1 MYLWNINKLVE
12 QLRTDTLPEKE
23 VYFFYFLSPL
33 LSIGNTVFFSFLLL
47 SHHMVGNLFAHFLTH
62 HDANMIIY
70 NWLGFVTGTLTTLI
84 TLIGFYVCYRTNQ
97 QGDGRDFSKR
107 MACLSF
113 PINFHL
119 TVYVLALIGLGTILG
134 YLIIHGKITLFK
146 EQVFSLS
153 KTDSTIGQALQQ
165 ALQDT
170 PAKQFVPAV
179 AKKSPSFLKMLLK
192 TPTTILS
199 LPSIPG
205 KINSFLV
212 TLRATALLAYPLL
225 ACLPPALSLCH
236 YLLIRRMLRK
246 IAHKDEIVLIKV

>member
-205 KINSFLV
+205 KINGFLV

-225 ACLPPALSLCH
+225 ACLPPALCLCH

>member
-1 MYLWNINKLVE
+1 MYLWNINKLVD

-23 VYFFYFLSPL
+23 VYLFYVMSPL
-33 LSIGNTVFFSFLLL
+33 LSIGNTLFFSFLLL
-47 SHHMVGNLFAHFLTH
+47 SHQMVGNLFANFLKQ
-62 HDANMIIY
+62 HDTNMMLY
-70 NWLGFVTGTLTTLI
+70 NWLGFITGILTTLF
-84 TLIGFYVCYRTNQ
+84 TLIGFYMCYRTNQ

-119 TVYVLALIGLGTILG
+119 TVYLLALIGLATVLG

-153 KTDSTIGQALQQ
+153 QKDSTIGQALQQ

-170 PAKQFVPAV
+170 SIKPLVPAV
-179 AKKSPSFLKMLLK
+179 VKKSPGFLKMLLK

-205 KINSFLV
+205 KINGFLV

-225 ACLPPALSLCH
+225 ACLPPALCLTH
-236 YLLIRRMLRK
+236 YLLIRKMLRK

>member
-1 MYLWNINKLVE
+1 MYLWNINKLVD

-23 VYFFYFLSPL
+23 VYLFYVMSPL
-33 LSIGNTVFFSFLLL
+33 LSIGNTLFFSFLLL
-47 SHHMVGNLFAHFLTH
+47 SHQMVGNLFANFLKQ
-62 HDANMIIY
+62 HDTNMMLY
-70 NWLGFVTGTLTTLI
+70 NWLGFITGILTTLF
-84 TLIGFYVCYRTNQ
+84 TLIGFYMCYKTNQ

-119 TVYVLALIGLGTILG
+119 TVYLLALIGLATVLG

-153 KTDSTIGQALQQ
+153 QKDSTIGQALQQ

-170 PAKQFVPAV
+170 SIKPLVPAV
-179 AKKSPSFLKMLLK
+179 VKKSPGFLKMLLK

-205 KINSFLV
+205 KINGFLV

-225 ACLPPALSLCH
+225 ACLPPALCLTH
-236 YLLIRRMLRK
+236 YLLIRKMLRK